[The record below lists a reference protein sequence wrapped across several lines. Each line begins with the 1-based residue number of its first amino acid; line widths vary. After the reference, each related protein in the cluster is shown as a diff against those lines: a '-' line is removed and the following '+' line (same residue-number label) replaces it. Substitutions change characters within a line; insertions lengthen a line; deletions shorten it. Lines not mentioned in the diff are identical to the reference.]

1 IAQRTVPVRRVA
13 VPGFF
18 IGWPWRL
25 GCTGSLAGGEEPG
38 PRPMSPGDPLG
49 NHGQRPIAL
58 AVVFEPVLAHEDG
71 MGVSAPL
78 PHQGRAGLQHSAG
91 IERTSASLELSRQ
104 NPQAAL
110 HGAGWTALGALL
122 QLIGEA
128 SDDQI
133 ATEAQRRS
141 GVMQCSPRT
150 PQLLCRP
157 IDQSGNLAGF
167 KLGQVPVSK
176 SVVPDVDWTETGGRL
191 ARVLASRS
199 VVEWRF
205 HRFAGSAMRYTR
217 PRSSLAEASVSP
229 SFFFRVPEKT
239 PRTVWRCQPVTLAT
253 SSTVAPSGR
262 RSIAITTSCLEG
274 GFGSGCGSGSGKASI
289 ADHS

>member
-1 IAQRTVPVRRVA
+1 M
-13 VPGFF
+13 
-18 IGWPWRL
+18 
-25 GCTGSLAGGEEPG
+25 C
-38 PRPMSPGDPLG
+38 PGDPLG
-49 NHGQRPIAL
+49 NHRQRPIPL

-71 MGVSAPL
+71 IGVSAPL
-78 PHQGRAGLQHSAG
+78 PHQGRAGLHG

-110 HGAGWTALGALL
+110 QGAGWTALGALL

-141 GVMQCSPRT
+141 GVMQCPPRT

-176 SVVPDVDWTETGGRL
+176 SVIPDVDWTETGGRL
-191 ARVLASRS
+191 ARVLASRCN
-199 VVEWRF
+199 VEWRF

-239 PRTVWRCQPVTLAT
+239 PRTV
-253 SSTVAPSGR
+253 
-262 RSIAITTSCLEG
+262 
-274 GFGSGCGSGSGKASI
+274 
-289 ADHS
+289 

>member
-1 IAQRTVPVRRVA
+1 IAQRTVPFRRVV

-49 NHGQRPIAL
+49 NHGQRPIPL

-91 IERTSASLELSRQ
+91 TERTSAPLELPRKK
-104 NPQAAL
+104 PQTAL
-110 HGAGWTALGALL
+110 QGAGWTALGALL

-141 GVMQCSPRT
+141 GVMQCPPRT

-167 KLGQVPVSK
+167 KLGQDPVSK

-191 ARVLASRS
+191 ATVLASRS
-199 VVEWRF
+199 VVKWAR
-205 HRFAGSAMRYTR
+205 HPAAGSGLRC
-217 PRSSLAEASVSP
+217 PR
-229 SFFFRVPEKT
+229 
-239 PRTVWRCQPVTLAT
+239 
-253 SSTVAPSGR
+253 
-262 RSIAITTSCLEG
+262 
-274 GFGSGCGSGSGKASI
+274 
-289 ADHS
+289 